1 MGRFGNDF
9 YNYNFKLKALLEV
22 KFMIKNSIRKN
33 CLLIAALL
41 LSIFVFGGASPAQ
54 AQTKGTMK
62 IKLYFPKDDPDA
74 NLSLVAVERE
84 VKRTKSVADTA
95 VRELLKGV
103 NESERKMGLTSV
115 YAVEDLITGRTEC
128 AREKMKPLA
137 AYFIGV
143 TVKKGTATVNFR
155 PEAECYLQTTITMM
169 GFVMEP
175 IDATLKQFPTIKE
188 VQYALDGK
196 VITEWDA

>member
-1 MGRFGNDF
+1 M
-9 YNYNFKLKALLEV
+9 
-22 KFMIKNSIRKN
+22 KNSIQKHF
-33 CLLIAALL
+33 LLFAALL
-41 LSIFVFGGASPAQ
+41 LSIFVFGGAHVSQ

-74 NLSLVAVERE
+74 NLSLVAVERS
-84 VKRTKSVADTA
+84 VKRTTRVADAA

-103 NESERKMGLTSV
+103 NESDRKMGLTSV
-115 YAVEDLITGRTEC
+115 YAVEDLITGRDEC

-143 TVKKGTATVNFR
+143 TVKRGKATVNFR

-169 GFVMEP
+169 SFVMDP
-175 IDATLKQFPTIKE
+175 IDATLKQFSTIKE
-188 VQYALDGK
+188 VQYALNGK

>member
-1 MGRFGNDF
+1 M
-9 YNYNFKLKALLEV
+9 
-22 KFMIKNSIRKN
+22 MKNSIRKN
-33 CLLIAALL
+33 YLLFAALL
-41 LSIFVFGGASPAQ
+41 LTVFVLGGAPSAQ

-74 NLSLVAVERE
+74 NLSLVAVERQ
-84 VKRTKSVADTA
+84 VKRTNRVAETA
-95 VRELLKGV
+95 LRELLKGV

-115 YAVEDLITGRTEC
+115 YAVENLITGRTEC

-143 TVKKGTATVNFR
+143 TVKRGTATVNFR
-155 PEAECYLQTTITMM
+155 PEAECYLQTTVTMM
-169 GFVMEP
+169 SFVMDP

-188 VQYALDGK
+188 VQFALDGK

>member
-1 MGRFGNDF
+1 M
-9 YNYNFKLKALLEV
+9 
-22 KFMIKNSIRKN
+22 KNSIRKN
-33 CLLIAALL
+33 YLLFAALVL
-41 LSIFVFGGASPAQ
+41 GIFVFGGAHVSQ

-74 NLSLVAVERE
+74 NLSLVAVERQ
-84 VKRTKSVADTA
+84 VKRTSRVAETA

-103 NESERKMGLTSV
+103 NESERKRGLTSV
-115 YAVEDLITGRTEC
+115 YAVENLITGRTEC

-155 PEAECYLQTTITMM
+155 AEAECYLQTTVTMM
-169 GFVMEP
+169 SFVMEP

-188 VQYALDGK
+188 VQYALNGK
-196 VITEWDA
+196 VITEWDAE